1 MNPPVDL
8 VVPRSVAVIMDG
20 NGRWA
25 RRRLLERIK
34 GHEHGTE
41 AVRETV
47 EESAR
52 LGVEALT
59 LYTFSEENWR
69 RPAREIDLL
78 MGLLERFLVSERQLL
93 MDNNIRLLHAG
104 RTERLPEPVL
114 AKLRE
119 SIALTAANTGMR
131 LCLAISYGGRSELR
145 DAMRRIAGRVAAG
158 ELAPDAIDETTIAAH
173 LYQPELP
180 DPDLMIRTAGE
191 LRISNFLLWQ
201 LSYAEIWVTDVCWPD
216 FRKEH
221 LWQAFESFG
230 KRVRKFGAV
239 VP

>member
-1 MNPPVDL
+1 MKPPAGL

-25 RRRLLERIK
+25 RQRLLERIR
-34 GHEHGTE
+34 GHEHGAE

-69 RPAREIDLL
+69 RPAREVNLL

-93 MDNNIRLLHAG
+93 MDNNVRLLHSG
-104 RTERLPEPVL
+104 RTERLPERVL
-114 AKLRE
+114 VKLRE
-119 SIALTAANTGMR
+119 TMALTAANTGMR

-145 DAMRRIAGRVAAG
+145 DAMQRIAERVAAG
-158 ELAPDAIDETTIAAH
+158 ELAPAAIDEATIAAH